1 MDRGEEKR
9 ELSGQQE
16 EVKMSLERDGGD
28 KRETKQ
34 RPTTGE
40 EMKEI
45 HHQYM
50 KRDTMIEEERR
61 GDNITEKKTGSGM
74 RMEEERRIL
83 KEVGREREMRIKRK
97 KKRSGVLLQHFG
109 VISLPLLGHT
119 EVSFSNLQ
127 KMMAEVRPYEIL

>member
-9 ELSGQQE
+9 GLSGQQ

-61 GDNITEKKTGSGM
+61 GENITEKKTGSGI

-83 KEVGREREMRIKRK
+83 KEVGREREVWIERK

>member
-9 ELSGQQE
+9 ELSGQQ

-34 RPTTGE
+34 RPTTAE
-40 EMKEI
+40 EIKEI

-50 KRDTMIEEERR
+50 KRDTMKEEERR
-61 GDNITEKKTGSGM
+61 GEHITEKKTGSGI

-83 KEVGREREMRIKRK
+83 KVGREREVQIKRK
-97 KKRSGVLLQHFG
+97 KKKSVVLFQPPG
-109 VISLPLLGHT
+109 VISLPFLGHT
-119 EVSFSNLQ
+119 EVSF
-127 KMMAEVRPYEIL
+127 

>member
-16 EVKMSLERDGGD
+16 VKMSLERDGD
-28 KRETKQ
+28 MRETKQ

-40 EMKEI
+40 EMKDI

-50 KRDTMIEEERR
+50 KRDTMIEEER
-61 GDNITEKKTGSGM
+61 GENIAEKKTGSGI
-74 RMEEERRIL
+74 RMEEERELL
-83 KEVGREREMRIKRK
+83 KEVGREREVRIKRK
-97 KKRSGVLLQHFG
+97 KKRRGVLQHFG
-109 VISLPLLGHT
+109 VISLHLSGHT

-127 KMMAEVRPYEIL
+127 KMITEVRPYEIL

>member
-1 MDRGEEKR
+1 MDKEEKR
-9 ELSGQQE
+9 ELSGRQE

-34 RPTTGE
+34 RPTIGE

-45 HHQYM
+45 HHQCM
-50 KRDTMIEEERR
+50 KRDAMIEEKRR
-61 GDNITEKKTGSGM
+61 GENIMEKKTGSGI

-83 KEVGREREMRIKRK
+83 KEAGREREVQIKRK

-127 KMMAEVRPYEIL
+127 KIMAEVRPYEIL

>member
-9 ELSGQQE
+9 ELSGKQE
-16 EVKMSLERDGGD
+16 GKMSLERDGGD

-40 EMKEI
+40 EIKEI
-45 HHQYM
+45 HHQYV
-50 KRDTMIEEERR
+50 KRDTVKEEERR
-61 GDNITEKKTGSGM
+61 GENITEKKTGSGI

-83 KEVGREREMRIKRK
+83 KVGREREVQIKTK
-97 KKRSGVLLQHFG
+97 KKRSGVLFQPSG
-109 VISLPLLGHT
+109 VLSLPLLGHT